1 MSADIT
7 LPFEKG
13 GHVLFIGDS
22 ITDAGRRDDKPPYG
36 SGYVS
41 LIQALVTAEA
51 PELALRWS
59 NRGISGNT
67 VRHLATRWR
76 ADVVDE
82 RPDWLCVKI
91 GINDCWRGM
100 EGKPEEAV
108 PVGEFQETLAALLDQ
123 AVAATGCRVVVA
135 TPYLIEGDRSD
146 PWRIE
151 SDRYVAAT
159 REVARERQLPLVDVQ
174 AAFDRVLAHTVPAD
188 WARDRV
194 HPGLPGHAVIARA
207 FLGVFR
213 ELAAGDPAQVR
224 AN

>member
-13 GHVLFIGDS
+13 SHVLFIGDS
-22 ITDAGRRDDKPPYG
+22 ITDAGRLTDKPPYG
-36 SGYVS
+36 GGYVS

-51 PELALRWS
+51 PELGLRWS

-67 VRHLATRWR
+67 VRDLAGRWQ
-76 ADVVDE
+76 ADVLDE

-91 GINDCWRGM
+91 GINDCWRGV
-100 EGKPEEAV
+100 EGKTEEAV
-108 PVGEFQETLAALLDQ
+108 PVGEFQETLAALLDR
-123 AVAATGCRVVVA
+123 AVAATGCRVVLA

-159 REVARERQLPLVDVQ
+159 GEVARERGLPLVDVQ

-194 HPGLPGHAVIARA
+194 HPALPGHAVIARA
-207 FLGVFR
+207 FLDAFR
-213 ELAAGDPAQVR
+213 ALGAGDAGEAG